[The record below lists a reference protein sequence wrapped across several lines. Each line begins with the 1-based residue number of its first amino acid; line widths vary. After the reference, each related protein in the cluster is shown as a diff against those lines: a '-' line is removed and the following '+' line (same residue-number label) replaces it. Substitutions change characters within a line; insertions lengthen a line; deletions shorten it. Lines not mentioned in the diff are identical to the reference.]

1 MQPSEA
7 VARGVRSVVV
17 TGMVL
22 VLVSD
27 GGIMCAP
34 CRGKLAF
41 LLSCLPGA
49 CLGAVNMVEVEP
61 DMVSAACVRGRQVM
75 LPAGQWCAWEMIFL
89 CPDSALVL

>member
-7 VARGVRSVVV
+7 VARGVRPVVV
-17 TGMVL
+17 TGM

-34 CRGKLAF
+34 CRGKLAC

-49 CLGAVNMVEVEP
+49 CPGAVNMVEVEP

-75 LPAGQWCAWEMIFL
+75 LPAGQWCAWVMIFL